1 MSLRSHLALFCKRAD
16 LHCLILTLVVKEWM
30 QSGGVFQTMPGSY
43 FFFCL
48 SLPHWSIYSCVFPVT
63 LWFYYLR
70 LMGLGNLLEMQ
81 TLGHHWIR
89 IWVSSGSRDLSMCSH
104 LTGLL
109 LLFSRERIFMC
120 LLGVYVPKQAMWMS
134 GHTPKWAQNMS
145 LFFPW
150 LSFHFYVHT
159 AGMEEIVS

>member
-1 MSLRSHLALFCKRAD
+1 MCWPSLSYSD
-16 LHCLILTLVVKEWM
+16 
-30 QSGGVFQTMPGSY
+30 PGSQRMNAVRRGFSNY
-43 FFFCL
+43 ARVIFLFL
-48 SLPHWSIYSCVFPVT
+48 SLPPSLEHLFVCIPCDSS
-63 LWFYYLR
+63 WFYYLR

-109 LLFSRERIFMC
+109 LHFSRERIFMC

-159 AGMEEIVS
+159 ASMEEIVS